1 MASEYKIH
9 RPFVLAT
16 LPRPL
21 DHTKGSI
28 VAREVYGQKDGSKKR
43 KRTELVVGIDGE
55 NTSIYDVPTSRQITS
70 YPIPPQESFTCAPY
84 SVRIRTAES
93 SDVSRYTY
101 AVMSDKAAQ
110 KITLFKD
117 VVSLD
122 GKTVSTTTSQ
132 TLKTSPVKYITC
144 SSLPSKESAIGDVIL
159 VCKGGEVLSLSGETL
174 STNWSAAAKSSLQDV
189 VATKIDKLEIEYVAS
204 GCLTEFADGM
214 FKNKPEVF
222 SALPKSV
229 EAGEPELVALITRS
243 NTKEQSSRHLIV
255 LAAMR
260 GSTANADMQKLVPL
274 DISPIPSMGASS
286 ESVAVY
292 QVDVQS
298 ATLFQLQ
305 NDILTIF
312 DLSGA
317 IPKAKSTF
325 DGEGATTFTKLSRP
339 FVLSSSLDT
348 ITLFNYQYRSLHAKV
363 SLDLSEL
370 PAENQKP
377 RSCRL
382 LSYVRSQD
390 IAVALVDNVLVS
402 IHVEPPSSHGKR
414 RKEGLLIDSIGRGTT
429 LEAAPK
435 RAKHTDSVEFSCQ
448 VPGTMTES
456 YMEEY
461 RTEVLA
467 ADELLANSEFEKWEE
482 LLREKFH
489 MNHSDEQ
496 SADSEAAEETGEWRW
511 HRDGSKYAA
520 VDRRWVIY
528 ALSQV
533 FSIGT
538 TESDDMHLHLRLV
551 LPDSNVMTYLVV
563 AGHVTISNLRS
574 AFVDELNG
582 VDDKRIAADLIG
594 CLTDAEPSMSLVLNY
609 LQATKLG
616 EAELILAIRA
626 LMLSMDLIPDKRKMN
641 STKLLMEEPHE
652 SSDKYEMDL
661 DDLEREIAVTEH
673 YLGDDSSSRSRGLT
687 LAFTKLWRQ
696 PAIATVKALRTTVRT
711 EEVLAFIY
719 LLRMELVRGA
729 WTSLYVDTTSFESE
743 GNDPPPDGVITL
755 IADLLGRCMDA
766 IGSGGWLFNDA
777 MSWADKTETGD
788 FLTALRLEVTAALEG
803 IEEAVHMNG
812 VVSEAVRYGQA
823 MQKNGSGRP
832 AAWNGS
838 KPMTVQ
844 LESQESRILP
854 LGLKVKQMPTKEKV
868 VSGGEVV
875 QRSARETGHLISQK
889 VEAYSLEKLA
899 I

>member
-1 MASEYKIH
+1 MAAEYKIH

-21 DHTKGSI
+21 DHTKGNI
-28 VAREVYGQKDGSKKR
+28 VAREVYGQKEGSKKR

-55 NTSIYDVPTSRQITS
+55 NTSIYDIPTSRQITS
-70 YPIPPQESFTCAPY
+70 YPIPPQESFICAPY

-101 AVMSDKAAQ
+101 AVMSDKSTQ

-122 GKTVSTTTSQ
+122 GKTVSTTASK
-132 TLKTSPVKYITC
+132 TLKTSSVKYITC
-144 SSLPSKESAIGDVIL
+144 SSIPSKESAIGDVIL
-159 VCKGGEVLSLSGETL
+159 VCIGGEVLSLSGETL
-174 STNWSAAAKSSLQDV
+174 STSWSATAKSSMQDV
-189 VATKIDKLEIEYVAS
+189 AATKIDRFEVEYAAS
-204 GCLTEFADGM
+204 GCLSEFTDSM

-229 EAGEPELVALITRS
+229 EAGEPELIALVTRS
-243 NTKEQSSRHLIV
+243 SNNKQQTSRHLII

-260 GSTANADMQKLVPL
+260 SSNANADMQKLVPL
-274 DISPIPSMGASS
+274 DISPIPS
-286 ESVAVY
+286 SVNSDAAVY

-305 NDILTIF
+305 SNVLTIF

-317 IPKAKSTF
+317 IPKPKSTF
-325 DGEGATTFTKLSRP
+325 ETEEATTFAKVSRP
-339 FVLSSSLDT
+339 FVLSASLET
-348 ITLFNYQYRSLHAKV
+348 ITLFNYQYRSMHAKV
-363 SLDLSEL
+363 ALDLSEL
-370 PAENQKP
+370 PTESQKP

-390 IAVALVDNVLVS
+390 LAVALVDNVLVS

-429 LEAAPK
+429 LEATPK
-435 RAKHTDSVEFSCQ
+435 RTKHSDSATFSRH
-448 VPGTMTES
+448 VPGTVTES

-461 RTEVLA
+461 RSDVLT
-467 ADELLANSEFEKWEE
+467 ADELLATNELDKWEE

-489 MNHSDEQ
+489 MNHSNEQ
-496 SADSEAAEETGEWRW
+496 SVERTADSGEWRW

-533 FSIGT
+533 FSIEATGQDT
-538 TESDDMHLHLRLV
+538 HLHLRLV

-563 AGHVTISNLRS
+563 AGHITISNLRS
-574 AFVDELNG
+574 AFVEELNG
-582 VDDKRIAADLIG
+582 VDDRKIAVDLIS
-594 CLTDAEPSMSLVLNY
+594 CITDAEPSMSLLLNY

-626 LMLSMDLIPDKRKMN
+626 LMLSMDLIPDTRKMN
-641 STKLLMEEPHE
+641 STKLLTDEPHE
-652 SSDKYEMDL
+652 SKDKYEMDL
-661 DDLEREIAVTEH
+661 DDLEREIAVTER

-696 PAIATVKALRTTVRT
+696 PAIATVKALRSTVRT

-729 WTSLYVDTTSFESE
+729 WTSLYVDTISLESE
-743 GNDPPPDGVITL
+743 GNDSPPDGVITL

-777 MSWADKTETGD
+777 MSWADKAETGD

-823 MQKNGSGRP
+823 MQKNSAGRQV
-832 AAWNGS
+832 AWNIN

-844 LESQESRILP
+844 LEGQESRILP
-854 LGLKVKQMPTKEKV
+854 LGLKVKQMPTKEKI

-889 VEAYSLEKLA
+889 VEPYSLEKLA

>member
-1 MASEYKIH
+1 MTAEYKIH

-21 DHTKGSI
+21 DHTKGNI
-28 VAREVYGQKDGSKKR
+28 IAREVYGQKDGFKKR

-55 NTSIYDVPTSRQITS
+55 NASIYDVPTSRQITS

-84 SVRIRTAES
+84 SVRIRTAET

-117 VVSLD
+117 AVSLD
-122 GKTVSTTTSQ
+122 GKTVSTTASQ
-132 TLKTSPVKYITC
+132 TLKTSPVKHITC
-144 SSLPSKESAIGDVIL
+144 TSLPSTDSKIGDVIL
-159 VCKGGEVLSLSGETL
+159 VCEGGEVLSVSGETL
-174 STNWSAAAKSSLQDV
+174 STNWMAAAKSSLQDV
-189 VATKIDKLEIEYVAS
+189 IATKIDGLEIEYVAS
-204 GCLTEFADGM
+204 GCMSEFADNM
-214 FKNKPEVF
+214 LKNKPEVL
-222 SALPKSV
+222 SALPKSTDT
-229 EAGEPELVALITRS
+229 AEPEIVALVARS
-243 NTKEQSSRHLIV
+243 TTKQQTSRHLIV
-255 LAAMR
+255 LAAM
-260 GSTANADMQKLVPL
+260 GSSTVNTDMQKLVPL
-274 DISPIPSMGASS
+274 DISPIPSAISQGDA
-286 ESVAVY
+286 AVF
-292 QVDVQS
+292 QIDIQS
-298 ATLFQLQ
+298 AALFQLQ
-305 NDILTIF
+305 NGILTIF
-312 DLSGA
+312 DLSSA
-317 IPKAKSTF
+317 IPKLKSTF
-325 DGEGATTFTKLSRP
+325 QTDGATTFTKLSRP
-339 FVLSSSLDT
+339 FVLSSSLKT
-348 ITLFNYQYRSLHAKV
+348 ITLFNYHYRSIHAKIA
-363 SLDLSEL
+363 LDLSEL
-370 PAENQKP
+370 PAESQNP
-377 RSCRL
+377 RSCRF

-390 IAVALVDNVLVS
+390 IAVALIDNVLVS
-402 IHVEPPSSHGKR
+402 IHVEPPSRHGKR

-429 LEAAPK
+429 LEVAPK
-435 RAKHTDSVEFSCQ
+435 RAKHSTPAEFSCQ

-456 YMEEY
+456 YLAEFGAAV
-461 RTEVLA
+461 RA
-467 ADELLANSEFEKWEE
+467 ADELLANSELDKWEE

-489 MNHSDEQ
+489 MNYSDEQ
-496 SADSEAAEETGEWRW
+496 SVASEVNEGGEWRW

-533 FSIGT
+533 FSVEAGS
-538 TESDDMHLHLRLV
+538 SDDIDMHLRLV
-551 LPDSNVMTYLVV
+551 LPDSNVMTYLAV
-563 AGHVTISNLRS
+563 AGHMTISNLRS
-574 AFVDELNG
+574 AFVEELNR
-582 VDDKRIAADLIG
+582 VDDRKIAADLIS
-594 CLTDAEPSMSLVLNY
+594 CLTDAEPSMSLLLNY

-616 EAELILAIRA
+616 ETELILAIRA
-626 LMLSMDLIPDKRKMN
+626 LMLSMDLIPDTSKLN
-641 STKLLMEEPHE
+641 STKLLKEESHE
-652 SSDKYEMDL
+652 SNEYEMDL

-777 MSWADKTETGD
+777 MSWADKAETGD

-803 IEEAVHMNG
+803 IEEAVHLNG

-823 MQKNGSGRP
+823 MQKNGAGRQVVR
-832 AAWNGS
+832 NGNS
-838 KPMTVQ
+838 KPMTMQ
-844 LESQESRILP
+844 LESQESQVLP
-854 LGLKVKQMPTKEKV
+854 LGLKVKQMPTKEKI

-875 QRSARETGHLISQK
+875 QRSGRETGHLISQT
-889 VEAYSLEKLA
+889 VDAYSLEKLVM
-899 I
+899 

>member
-1 MASEYKIH
+1 MTDK
-9 RPFVLAT
+9 
-16 LPRPL
+16 
-21 DHTKGSI
+21 
-28 VAREVYGQKDGSKKR
+28 
-43 KRTELVVGIDGE
+43 
-55 NTSIYDVPTSRQITS
+55 
-70 YPIPPQESFTCAPY
+70 
-84 SVRIRTAES
+84 SV
-93 SDVSRYTY
+93 
-101 AVMSDKAAQ
+101 Q

-117 VVSLD
+117 VVSPD
-122 GKTVSTTTSQ
+122 GKTTSTTVTQ
-132 TLKTSPVKYITC
+132 TLKTSRVSYITC
-144 SSLPSKESAIGDVIL
+144 STVPAKESEIGDVIL
-159 VCKGGEVLSLSGETL
+159 VCKGGEVLSLSAETL
-174 STNWSAAAKSSLQDV
+174 STNWAAVTKSSLQDV
-189 VATKIDKLEIEYVAS
+189 VATKIDELHIEYTAS
-204 GCLTEFADGM
+204 GSLSDFTDGM

-229 EAGEPELVALITRS
+229 EAGEPELLALVARS
-243 NTKEQSSRHLIV
+243 SSKDQTSRHLIV

-260 GSTANADMQKLVPL
+260 GSAATSDMQKLVPL
-274 DISPIPSMGASS
+274 DISPIPSTLHNAKGR
-286 ESVAVY
+286 Y
-292 QVDVQS
+292 QVDIHS

-305 NDILTIF
+305 GDVLTTFDI
-312 DLSGA
+312 SGA
-317 IPKAKSTF
+317 IPKPKSTF
-325 DGEGATTFTKLSRP
+325 DAEGAATFTKLSRP
-339 FVLSSSLDT
+339 FVLTCSLDT
-348 ITLFNYQYRSLHAKV
+348 ITLFNYQYRSMHAKV
-363 SLDLSEL
+363 ALDLSEL
-370 PAENQKP
+370 PAENQSP

-390 IAVALVDNVLVS
+390 IAVALIDNALVS

-435 RAKHTDSVEFSCQ
+435 RAKHNESVEFSRQ

-456 YMEEY
+456 YLEEY
-461 RTEVLA
+461 RAQVLA
-467 ADELLANSEFEKWEE
+467 ADELLANNELEKWET

-489 MNHSDEQ
+489 MDHSDAQ
-496 SADSEAAEETGEWRW
+496 SADSEVNEEAGEWQW

-528 ALSQV
+528 ALSQA
-533 FSIGT
+533 FSIEG
-538 TESDDMHLHLRLV
+538 SDSEHLNTHIRMI

-563 AGHVTISNLRS
+563 AGHITISNLRS
-574 AFVDELNG
+574 AFVEELNG
-582 VDDKRIAADLIG
+582 VDDRKIASDLIG
-594 CLTDAEPSMSLVLNY
+594 CITDAEPSMSLLLNY

-626 LMLSMDLIPDKRKMN
+626 LMLSMDLIPDTRKMN
-641 STKLLMEEPHE
+641 STKLLKDEAHEP
-652 SSDKYEMDL
+652 SEMDL
-661 DDLEREIAVTEH
+661 DDLEREIEVTEH

-696 PAIATVKALRTTVRT
+696 PAIATVRALRTTVRT

-743 GNDPPPDGVITL
+743 GNEPPPDGVITL

-777 MSWADKTETGD
+777 MSWADKAETGD

-812 VVSEAVRYGQA
+812 LVGEAVRYNQA
-823 MQKNGSGRP
+823 VQKNGAGRQ
-832 AAWNGS
+832 AAWTGS

-844 LESQESRILP
+844 LENQENRVLP
-854 LGLKVKQMPTKEKV
+854 LGLKVKQMPTKEKI

-875 QRSARETGHLISQK
+875 QRTARETGHLISQK

>member
-1 MASEYKIH
+1 MVAEYKIH

-21 DHTKGSI
+21 DHTKGNI

-55 NTSIYDVPTSRQITS
+55 NTSIYDIPTSRQITS
-70 YPIPPQESFTCAPY
+70 YPIPPQESFICAPY

-101 AVMSDKAAQ
+101 AVMSDKATQ

-132 TLKTSPVKYITC
+132 TLKTSSVKYITC
-144 SSLPSKESAIGDVIL
+144 SSVSSKGSAIGDVIL

-174 STNWSAAAKSSLQDV
+174 STNWSAAAKSSMQDV
-189 VATKIDKLEIEYVAS
+189 VATTIDGFEVEYVAS
-204 GCLTEFADGM
+204 GCLSEFTDNM
-214 FKNKPEVF
+214 FKNKPEVV

-229 EAGEPELVALITRS
+229 EADDPVLIALVARCNS
-243 NTKEQSSRHLIV
+243 NKQQPSRHLII

-274 DISPIPSMGASS
+274 DISPIPSNVNSDA
-286 ESVAVY
+286 AVF

-305 NDILTIF
+305 NNVLTIF

-317 IPKAKSTF
+317 IPKPKTTF
-325 DGEGATTFTKLSRP
+325 ETEAATTFTKLSRP
-339 FVLSSSLDT
+339 FVLSSSLET
-348 ITLFNYQYRSLHAKV
+348 MTLFNYQYRSMHAKAA
-363 SLDLSEL
+363 LDLSEL
-370 PAENQKP
+370 PTESQKP
-377 RSCRL
+377 GSCGL
-382 LSYVRSQD
+382 LSYIRSQD
-390 IAVALVDNVLVS
+390 LAVALVDNVLVS

-435 RAKHTDSVEFSCQ
+435 RAKNTDSGAFSRQ
-448 VPGTMTES
+448 VPGTVTES

-461 RTEVLA
+461 RNEVLT
-467 ADELLANSEFEKWEE
+467 ADGLLATNELEKWEE

-496 SADSEAAEETGEWRW
+496 SFERSAESGEWQW
-511 HRDGSKYAA
+511 NRDGSKYAA

-528 ALSQV
+528 ALSQA
-533 FSIGT
+533 FSIEETG
-538 TESDDMHLHLRLV
+538 SDDAHLHLRLV

-563 AGHVTISNLRS
+563 AGHITISNLRS
-574 AFVDELNG
+574 AFVEELDG
-582 VDDKRIAADLIG
+582 VDDREIAMDLIR
-594 CLTDAEPSMSLVLNY
+594 CITDAEPSMSLLLNY

-626 LMLSMDLIPDKRKMN
+626 LMLSMDLIPDTRKMN
-641 STKLLMEEPHE
+641 STKLLTDEPHE
-652 SSDKYEMDL
+652 SKDKYEMDL
-661 DDLEREIAVTEH
+661 DDLEREIAVTER

-696 PAIATVKALRTTVRT
+696 PAIATVKALRSTVRT

-729 WTSLYVDTTSFESE
+729 WTSLYVDTISVELE

-755 IADLLGRCMDA
+755 IADLLGRCIDA

-777 MSWADKTETGD
+777 VSWADKAETGD

-812 VVSEAVRYGQA
+812 VVSEAARFGQA
-823 MQKNGSGRP
+823 MQKNSAGRQVI
-832 AAWNGS
+832 WNNN
-838 KPMTVQ
+838 KPMTMQ
-844 LESQESRILP
+844 LESQESRVLP
-854 LGLKVKQMPTKEKV
+854 LGLKVKHMPTKEKI

-889 VEAYSLEKLA
+889 VEPYSLEKLA

>member
-1 MASEYKIH
+1 
-9 RPFVLAT
+9 
-16 LPRPL
+16 
-21 DHTKGSI
+21 
-28 VAREVYGQKDGSKKR
+28 
-43 KRTELVVGIDGE
+43 
-55 NTSIYDVPTSRQITS
+55 
-70 YPIPPQESFTCAPY
+70 
-84 SVRIRTAES
+84 
-93 SDVSRYTY
+93 
-101 AVMSDKAAQ
+101 MSDKSTQ

-117 VVSLD
+117 VVSPD
-122 GKTVSTTTSQ
+122 GKTVSTTASQ

-144 SSLPSKESAIGDVIL
+144 SSMPSKESAIVDVIL
-159 VCKGGEVLSLSGETL
+159 VCNGGEVLSLSGETL
-174 STNWSAAAKSSLQDV
+174 SNNWSAAVKSSMQDV
-189 VATKIDKLEIEYVAS
+189 VATKIDRLEIEYVAS
-204 GCLTEFADGM
+204 GCLSEFTDGM

-229 EAGEPELVALITRS
+229 EAGEPELVVLVARS
-243 NTKEQSSRHLIV
+243 NTKLQTSRHLIV

-260 GSTANADMQKLVPL
+260 GSTAGVDMQKLVPL
-274 DISPIPSMGASS
+274 DISPIPSTVRNSDA
-286 ESVAVY
+286 AVY

-305 NDILTIF
+305 NDTLTIF

-317 IPKAKSTF
+317 IPKPRSTF
-325 DGEGATTFTKLSRP
+325 ETDGATTFTKLSRP
-339 FVLSSSLDT
+339 FVLSSSLET
-348 ITLFNYQYRSLHAKV
+348 ITLFNYQYRSMHAKV
-363 SLDLSEL
+363 ALDLSEL
-370 PAENQKP
+370 PVESQKP

-390 IAVALVDNVLVS
+390 CAVALMDNVLVS
-402 IHVEPPSSHGKR
+402 IHIQPPNNHGKR

-435 RAKHTDSVEFSCQ
+435 RAKHSDSVEFSRQ
-448 VPGTMTES
+448 IPGTVTES

-461 RTEVLA
+461 RAEVLA
-467 ADELLANSEFEKWEE
+467 ADELLANNELDKWEE

-489 MNHSDEQ
+489 MHHSDQQ
-496 SADSEAAEETGEWRW
+496 STDSKANEASGEWRW

-533 FSIGT
+533 FSIEVAG
-538 TESDDMHLHLRLV
+538 SDDMHLHLRLV

-563 AGHVTISNLRS
+563 AGHITISNLRS
-574 AFVDELNG
+574 SFVEELNG
-582 VDDKRIAADLIG
+582 VDNGKIAADLIS
-594 CLTDAEPSMSLVLNY
+594 CITDAEPSMSLLLNY

-626 LMLSMDLIPDKRKMN
+626 LMLSMDLIPDTRNMN
-641 STKLLMEEPHE
+641 STKLLKDEPHE
-652 SSDKYEMDL
+652 SNDKYEMDL
-661 DDLEREIAVTEH
+661 DDLEREIAVTER

-696 PAIATVKALRTTVRT
+696 PAIATVKALRSIVRT

-777 MSWADKTETGD
+777 MSWADKAETGD

-823 MQKNGSGRP
+823 MQKNGAGRLVM
-832 AAWNGS
+832 WNGN
-838 KPMTVQ
+838 KPMTMQ

-854 LGLKVKQMPTKEKV
+854 LGLKVNQIPSKEKV

-875 QRSARETGHLISQK
+875 QRSSRETGHLISQK

>member
-1 MASEYKIH
+1 
-9 RPFVLAT
+9 
-16 LPRPL
+16 
-21 DHTKGSI
+21 
-28 VAREVYGQKDGSKKR
+28 
-43 KRTELVVGIDGE
+43 
-55 NTSIYDVPTSRQITS
+55 
-70 YPIPPQESFTCAPY
+70 
-84 SVRIRTAES
+84 
-93 SDVSRYTY
+93 
-101 AVMSDKAAQ
+101 MSDKAVQ

-117 VVSLD
+117 VVSED
-122 GKTVSTTTSQ
+122 GKTTSTTASQ
-132 TLKTSPVKYITC
+132 VVKASPVKYIAC
-144 SSLPSKESAIGDVIL
+144 SSVQSSESSVGDVIL
-159 VCKGGEVLSLSGETL
+159 ICKGGEVLSLSGETL
-174 STNWSAAAKSSLQDV
+174 SLKWSAAAKSTLQDV
-189 VATKIDKLEIEYVAS
+189 VATKIDKLEIEYATS
-204 GCLTEFADGM
+204 GSMSDFADGM

-229 EAGEPELVALITRS
+229 ESGEPELLALVARSSAKVTTRY
-243 NTKEQSSRHLIV
+243 LIV

-260 GSTANADMQKLVPL
+260 GSAANADMQKLVPL
-274 DISPIPSMGASS
+274 DISPISS
-286 ESVAVY
+286 STDGNTVY

-305 NDILTIF
+305 QDALTIF

-317 IPKAKSTF
+317 IPKPKSSF
-325 DGEGATTFTKLSRP
+325 EANGVSTFTKLSRP

-348 ITLFNYQYRSLHAKV
+348 ITLFNYQYRSMHAKV
-363 SLDLSEL
+363 PLDLSEL
-370 PAENQKP
+370 PSENQKP
-377 RSCRL
+377 RSCQL

-390 IAVALVDNVLVS
+390 IAVALIDNVLVS
-402 IHVEPPSSHGKR
+402 IQVEPPSSHGKR

-429 LEAAPK
+429 AEAAPK
-435 RAKHTDSVEFSCQ
+435 RAKRSETVEFSRQ

-456 YMEEY
+456 YLQEFQAELQ
-461 RTEVLA
+461 T
-467 ADELLANSEFEKWEE
+467 ADELLGNSELEKWEN

-489 MNHSDEQ
+489 MDNSTEQ
-496 SADSEAAEETGEWRW
+496 SSESEADEESGEWRW

-533 FSIGT
+533 FSIET
-538 TESDDMHLHLRLV
+538 SDSGDVRLRLI

-563 AGHVTISNLRS
+563 AGHITISNLRS
-574 AFVDELNG
+574 SFVEELNG
-582 VDDKRIAADLIG
+582 VDDKKIAFDLIS
-594 CLTDAEPSMSLVLNY
+594 CITDAEPSMSLLLNY

-626 LMLSMDLIPDKRKMN
+626 LMLSMDLIPDTKKMN
-641 STKLLMEEPHE
+641 STKLLKDEAHE
-652 SSDKYEMDL
+652 SGDKYEMDL

-777 MSWADKTETGD
+777 MSWADKAETGD

-803 IEEAVHMNG
+803 IEEAVSMNG

-823 MQKNGSGRP
+823 MQKNGAGRH

-838 KPMTVQ
+838 KPVTVQ
-844 LESQESRILP
+844 AEGQETRMLP
-854 LGLKVKQMPTKEKV
+854 LGLKMKQMVTKDKI

-875 QRSARETGHLISQK
+875 QRSSRETGHLISQK
-889 VEAYSLEKLA
+889 VEAYSLEKLS

>member
-1 MASEYKIH
+1 MSAEYKIH

-28 VAREVYGQKDGSKKR
+28 VAREVYGQRDGSKKR

-93 SDVSRYTY
+93 RDISRYTY
-101 AVMSDKAAQ
+101 AVTSDNATQ

-117 VVSLD
+117 VVSHD
-122 GKTVSTTTSQ
+122 GKTVSTTASQ
-132 TLKTSPVKYITC
+132 TLKASPVKYITC
-144 SSLPSKESAIGDVIL
+144 SSLASKESRIGDVIL
-159 VCKGGEVLSLSGETL
+159 ICKGGEVLSLSGETL
-174 STNWSAAAKSSLQDV
+174 STNWAATARSSLQDV
-189 VATKIDKLEIEYVAS
+189 VATNIDEIEIEHVVS
-204 GCLTEFADGM
+204 GGLSEFKDGI
-214 FKNKPEVF
+214 FRHKHEVL

-229 EAGEPELVALITRS
+229 EDGEPELVALVARS
-243 NTKEQSSRHLIV
+243 STKQQTNRHLIV
-255 LAAMR
+255 LAAMKV
-260 GSTANADMQKLVPL
+260 SVANADMQKLVSL
-274 DISPIPSMGASS
+274 DIFPIPSTVASCDA
-286 ESVAVY
+286 AVY

-305 NDILTIF
+305 NDTLTIF
-312 DLSGA
+312 DVSGA
-317 IPKAKSTF
+317 IPKPKSTF
-325 DGEGATTFTKLSRP
+325 QTEGATTFTKLSRP
-339 FVLSSSLDT
+339 FVLSSSLET
-348 ITLFNYQYRSLHAKV
+348 ITLFNYQYRSIHAKAR
-363 SLDLSEL
+363 LDLSEL
-370 PAENQKP
+370 PAESQKP
-377 RSCRL
+377 RSCRF
-382 LSYVRSQD
+382 LSHVRSQD
-390 IAVALVDNVLVS
+390 IVVALVDNLLVS
-402 IHVEPPSSHGKR
+402 IHIEPPRSQGKR

-435 RAKHTDSVEFSCQ
+435 RARHDESIEFSRQ

-456 YMEEY
+456 YMQEY
-461 RTEVLA
+461 RAEVLK
-467 ADELLANSEFEKWEE
+467 ADELLASSELDKWEE

-489 MNHSDEQ
+489 MSRTN
-496 SADSEAAEETGEWRW
+496 EETVDLEVNEEGGEWLW
-511 HRDGSKYAA
+511 HRDGRKYAA

-528 ALSQV
+528 ALGQV
-533 FSIGT
+533 FSIEASSSEDT
-538 TESDDMHLHLRLV
+538 HLRLV
-551 LPDSNVMTYLVV
+551 LPDSNVLTYLTV

-574 AFVDELNG
+574 AFVEEMNS
-582 VDDKRIAADLIG
+582 VDDKKIAADLIG
-594 CLTDAEPSMSLVLNY
+594 CITDAEPSMSLLLNY

-616 EAELILAIRA
+616 ETELILAIRA
-626 LMLSMDLIPDKRKMN
+626 LMLSMDLIPDTRKLN
-641 STKLLMEEPHE
+641 STALLKEQPHE
-652 SSDKYEMDL
+652 CSDKYEMDL

-729 WTSLYVDTTSFESE
+729 WTSLYVDTTSFKSE
-743 GNDPPPDGVITL
+743 GNDSPPDGVITL

-777 MSWADKTETGD
+777 MSWADKAETGD

-823 MQKNGSGRP
+823 MQKNGIGRQVS
-832 AAWNGS
+832 WNGS
-838 KPMTVQ
+838 KPMTVHV
-844 LESQESRILP
+844 ESTESRMLP
-854 LGLKVKQMPTKEKV
+854 LGLKVKQMPTKEKI

-875 QRSARETGHLISQK
+875 QRSVRETGHLISQK
-889 VEAYSLEKLA
+889 VDAYSLEKLA